1 MKLFSAIVKEFG
13 AYERRRE
20 QVIKESRVILRE
32 AKSIIFLCHEGK
44 QQEANDRLQ
53 KLSKLVRTTEA
64 ELQKPLVPRQGAF
77 PLYSEGSWSAGAEEY
92 LEAYFFTTFLKTK
105 KLGAVPAQIH
115 PKAEVLLGAL
125 ADFTGEVL
133 RAAVLSGADKDVRTI
148 QRYRSI
154 IAEVV
159 AFMLPL
165 YLTGQSRQKFDQA
178 KKNLKRIEE
187 ILYEVKIRI

>member
-1 MKLFSAIVKEFG
+1 MKLFSSIIRELG

-20 QVIKESRVILRE
+20 RVIKESRIILRE

-44 QQEANDRLQ
+44 QKEAVERLR
-53 KLSKLVRTTEA
+53 KLSKLVRTAEA
-64 ELQKPLVPRQGAF
+64 ELQKPLLPRQSVF
-77 PLYSEGSWSAGAEEY
+77 PLYMEGSWSAGVEEY

-105 KLGAVPAQIH
+105 KIGVVTGLH

-125 ADFTGEVL
+125 SDFTGEVL
-133 RAAVLSGADKDVRTI
+133 RAAVLSGADKDVQTI

-154 IAEVV
+154 IADVV

-165 YLTGQSRQKFDQA
+165 YLTGQPRQKFDQA